1 LIESIKKI
9 FSGLFIAFDSLEF
22 AIAFIFAT
30 AIFFAVPI
38 YLIKDLYQDG
48 YLLLSFVISLTAIST
63 FGICIRDLKNRKWS
77 FLSIGVTFLWGICF
91 LIVAWEMAS

>member
-1 LIESIKKI
+1 LIESVKKL
-9 FSGLFIAFDSLEF
+9 FKGLFLAFDSLEF

-38 YLIKDLYQDG
+38 YLIKSLYQEG
-48 YLLLSFVISLTAIST
+48 YILLSVFILVAVITS
-63 FGICIRDLKNRKWS
+63 FGLCIRDLINRKWS
-77 FLSIGVTFLWGICF
+77 FLSIAVTFLWGICF